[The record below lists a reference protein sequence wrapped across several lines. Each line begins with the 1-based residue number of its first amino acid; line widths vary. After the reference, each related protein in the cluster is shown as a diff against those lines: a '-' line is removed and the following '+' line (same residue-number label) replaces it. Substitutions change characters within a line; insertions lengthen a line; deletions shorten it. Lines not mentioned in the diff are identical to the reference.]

1 MSDNIARGDSPL
13 PPDRRMT
20 LIMAA
25 VIILCVLPGLLFPFA
40 VAGVSESSTLKTL
53 LWLYP
58 AYSLLSGF
66 LAWQLYRFRR
76 TVMCWIILVLLVL
89 CHTGLYLLT
98 WL

>member
-1 MSDNIARGDSPL
+1 MSDNNTRSDSPL

-20 LIMAA
+20 LPMAA
-25 VIILCVLPGLLFPFA
+25 VIILCVLPGLFFPFA
-40 VAGVSESSTLKTL
+40 VGGLSESSTLKTL
-53 LWLYP
+53 MWLYP

-66 LAWQLYRFRR
+66 LAWQLFRFRR
-76 TVMCWIILVLLVL
+76 TAMCWIILVLLIL